1 MKKVF
6 LPISFIFCLS
16 LCFAEDESVS
26 FSANK
31 NVTILNKEE
40 PSSEKIM
47 PKMDI
52 ELRFYLPSLVDN
64 TTGTNPYMKLRNYE
78 ESLKV
83 NKSVSFM
90 MEGRGEITTIN
101 KFSFVYG
108 FGCSSYVETETSD
121 NHKYT
126 SLDVSLGV
134 GIYCRP
140 FFETYSLT
148 GTYLFFYPIFNLPVY
163 VLDDITN
170 TTAYGANDYYWKIA
184 ADLGYTFS
192 VFDYFTCSPY
202 MRSIIGWLDE
212 DLDVAL
218 DFGFTIGYYFH
229 DKHYF
234 H

>member
-78 ESLKV
+78 ESL
-83 NKSVSFM
+83 
-90 MEGRGEITTIN
+90 
-101 KFSFVYG
+101 
-108 FGCSSYVETETSD
+108 
-121 NHKYT
+121 
-126 SLDVSLGV
+126 
-134 GIYCRP
+134 
-140 FFETYSLT
+140 
-148 GTYLFFYPIFNLPVY
+148 
-163 VLDDITN
+163 
-170 TTAYGANDYYWKIA
+170 
-184 ADLGYTFS
+184 
-192 VFDYFTCSPY
+192 
-202 MRSIIGWLDE
+202 
-212 DLDVAL
+212 
-218 DFGFTIGYYFH
+218 
-229 DKHYF
+229 
-234 H
+234 